1 MIKKYYINMDKS
13 KDRNEIML
21 KNHKD
26 ITRIEAYDGD
36 KIDSYSNIILPKKTF
51 QDKYQLCCSLSHLKT
66 IFTSLKN
73 GDSGAIIFED
83 DVIDIYSHLWEESI
97 NDIIK
102 NAPKKT
108 ECIQLFPGNPELI
121 KENIKSNLKYIKW
134 HKKSHGTLCYYIS
147 NKGMKKLF
155 NLFYKNNQID
165 LSIKLKNYV
174 ADNGIIYNNLKTYIY
189 SKPLFINYVF
199 SSTILKEGISKS
211 YLRRSKI
218 DDEIHNIIKHYFEK

>member
-1 MIKKYYINMDKS
+1 MERSI
-13 KDRNEIML
+13 DRNNNML
-21 KNHKD
+21 KYHKN
-26 ITRIEAYDGD
+26 ITRIEAYDGNLIHTY
-36 KIDSYSNIILPKKTF
+36 KNIILPKKTV

-83 DVIDIYSHLWEESI
+83 DVIDIYSHLWEESL

-108 ECIQLFPGNPELI
+108 ECIQLFPGNPEII

-134 HKKSHGTLCYYIS
+134 DKKSHGTLCYYIS

-199 SSTILKEGISKS
+199 SSTILKEGVSKS